1 VRGFSPKA
9 SSSDEVD
16 VRGETVLVTGAGGF
30 IGSHLVE
37 RLLANGAAVRAFCR
51 YTSGTALGSLREL
64 PKEALAGVDLRFGDL
79 RDRDVIRAA
88 IEGVDVVYHLA
99 ASISV
104 AYSYVAPQEVV
115 QSNVLGTLNVLTAA
129 REAGTQ
135 RIVHM
140 SSSEV
145 YGTAQYTPIDEAHP
159 LHAQSPYAASKVG
172 ADKLAETF
180 HLSFDLPVVIARP
193 FNAYGPRQSQRAVIA
208 TIVAQALAGA
218 PLSIG
223 ATTPT
228 RDFVYVGDTVDALVR
243 LGSSRSHSG
252 ETFNISTGV
261 DVSVADVVKL
271 VGELIGRE
279 LDVRTDETRLRPERS
294 EVFQLLGT
302 SAKLRATYGWEPRTS
317 LRDGIRAVIEWMESR
332 ASIGV
337 EPRAV

>member
-37 RLLANGAAVRAFCR
+37 RLLASGAAVRAFCR
-51 YTSGTALGSLREL
+51 YTSGTALGSLHEL
-64 PKEALAGVDLRFGDL
+64 PKDALAGVELRFGDL

-88 IEGVDVVYHLA
+88 VEGVDVVYHLA

-104 AYSYVAPQEVV
+104 PYSYVAPQEVV

-129 REAGTQ
+129 REAGPQ

-208 TIVAQALAGA
+208 TIVAQALAGG

-261 DVSVADVVKL
+261 DVSVADVVEL
-271 VGELIGRE
+271 VGELVGRE
-279 LDVRTDETRLRPERS
+279 LDVRTDETRLRPDRS

-302 SAKLRATYGWEPRTS
+302 SAKLRAAYGWSPRTS
-317 LRDGIRAVIEWMESR
+317 LRDGLRAVIEWMESR
-332 ASIGV
+332 TSIGV